1 VDDSLLLDEYEDWN
15 DYTKLIDSYFKNVAE
30 NWEESAEEF
39 IANLLKTLER
49 LNDRRGTHVE
59 DDKLLTDVQDKQDED
74 EISEAEE
81 YDSFITD
88 QSDETYKTEDSIY
101 YADNLK

>member
-1 VDDSLLLDEYEDWN
+1 MKILAKLLLKKQGY
-15 DYTKLIDSYFKNVAE
+15 SV
-30 NWEESAEEF
+30 S
-39 IANLLKTLER
+39 
-49 LNDRRGTHVE
+49 
-59 DDKLLTDVQDKQDED
+59 VQDKQDED

-101 YADNLK
+101 YADNLKSKNLYVYYVRNEYV